1 MTAKTNVQKVNTT
14 NFKEHLTA
22 STYKKY
28 KPRAKTINIRCTEIP
43 GFYIRVLPSGLKTYM
58 VNGRLKGSG
67 KQKYP
72 KIGNCSIVPFEEAR
86 AIARDYLFKL
96 SQGIDPTVEEKKDIA
111 LKLTLE
117 KAFEDY
123 IEDIKDHLQ
132 KKSVDDY
139 RRSIKLYLD
148 PLKKMAIGEIS
159 VQDVRSWWRKTKK
172 RRSDEIALMC
182 ASVVIDDYIA
192 EEILEKNPFKLAKLS
207 KSVKKTIKPLGEVEQ
222 HIPMNQLDTYVSA
235 MCRCWSS
242 LGYSMRDL
250 VLFCL
255 LTGKRLGES
264 KNIKWKDVN
273 FDEGV
278 IKIEKLNTKRKKPDY
293 VPMTPYLLLVLTQRE
308 TKYLERTKDKKITPN
323 EYVFWSN
330 SKQGVPVNDPTKCLK
345 KIWAAIPDKDR
356 FELEKGSHITMHDIR
371 RTVSTASAELGLEI
385 KDISSIL
392 AHSKKHITQK
402 YIQLSIDYKREKL
415 IQVQQYINTQSNEG
429 ILMLLHEFYG
439 GEHVVDPQPIESMKK
454 SYREENKH
462 WFID

>member
-28 KPRAKTINIRCTEIP
+28 KPRAKAIYIRCTEIS

-96 SQGIDPTVEEKKDIA
+96 SQGIDPAVEEKKDIA

-192 EEILEKNPFKLAKLS
+192 EEILEKNSFKLAKLS

-264 KNIKWKDVN
+264 KNLKWKDVN

-293 VPMTPYLLLVLTQRE
+293 VPMTPYLILVLTQRE
-308 TKYLERTKDKKITPN
+308 KKYLERSKDKKIIPN

-356 FELEKGSHITMHDIR
+356 FELEKGNHITMHDIR

-439 GEHVVDPQPIESMKK
+439 GEHVIDPQPIESIKK

-462 WFID
+462 WFND

>member
-1 MTAKTNVQKVNTT
+1 
-14 NFKEHLTA
+14 
-22 STYKKY
+22 
-28 KPRAKTINIRCTEIP
+28 
-43 GFYIRVLPSGLKTYM
+43 M

-72 KIGNCSIVPFEEAR
+72 KIGNCYIVPFEEAR
-86 AIARDYLFKL
+86 VIARDYLFKL

-123 IEDIKDHLQ
+123 IDDIKDHLQ

-207 KSVKKTIKPLGEVEQ
+207 KPVKKTIKPLGEVEQ

-308 TKYLERTKDKKITPN
+308 TKYLERSKDKKITSN

-330 SKQGVPVNDPTKCLK
+330 SKQGVPVNDPSKCLK
-345 KIWAAIPDKDR
+345 KIWAAIPNKDR
-356 FELEKGSHITMHDIR
+356 FELEKGNHITMHDIR

-402 YIQLSIDYKREKL
+402 YIQLSIDYKREVL
-415 IQVQQYINTQSNEG
+415 IKVQQYIDTQSNHG
-429 ILMLLHEFYG
+429 ILTMLHQFYG
-439 GEHVVDPQPIESMKK
+439 SEHIAEPQPIESMKK
-454 SYREENKH
+454 SYREENKQ
-462 WFID
+462 WFND